1 MRLKIM
7 GIPLPLYLAIG
18 FILSLAVALKA
29 VPTNMIGALALM
41 IFFGSLL
48 ELIGNKLP
56 LVKDFLG
63 GGPIIIIFGASATI
77 YFWGTLPE
85 IARIDTTIRTFM
97 VSGGFLDF
105 YIAALITGSI
115 LGMQRQLLITATMRY
130 IPAILGGLLTSFAL
144 VMLVGSLIGYGFK
157 ESLSFIAIPIMGG
170 GMGAGA
176 VPLSEIFASQMGLDT
191 SSVLSR
197 MVPAVAMANAM
208 AIGLGGLLNR
218 LGKRYPSLTGEGQL
232 MRKQSNTPAQEES
245 STELTISDYGIGIL
259 LATTFFIVGA
269 TINRFMPSI
278 HGYAWMIIC
287 VALVKVFRLLPRHYE
302 LIAQRWYDF
311 VAKNFTPAL
320 LLGIG
325 IAYTNLGEILLA
337 FNWQYILLV
346 FFTVIGAVLGAG
358 FVGWLLGFY
367 PIEAALTAGLCMAN
381 MGGTGDVATL
391 GAAHRMQLMPFSQIS
406 SRIGGAMV
414 LLIATAVA
422 NLFF

>member
-7 GIPLPLYLAIG
+7 GISLPLYLALG
-18 FILSLAVALKA
+18 LILSVAVALKA

-41 IFFGSLL
+41 MFFGSLF
-48 ELIGNKLP
+48 ELVGNKLP
-56 LVKDFLG
+56 LIKDFLG
-63 GGPIIIIFGASATI
+63 GGPIVVIFGASAVI
-77 YFWGTLPE
+77 YFWGSVPE
-85 IARIDTTIRTFM
+85 IARIDGTIRTFM
-97 VSGGFLDF
+97 VGGGFLDF

-115 LGMQRQLLITATMRY
+115 LGMQRQLLIQATMRY
-130 IPAILGGLLTSFAL
+130 IPAILGGLLVSFAL
-144 VMLVGSLIGYGFK
+144 VMGVGALIGYGSN
-157 ESLSFIAIPIMGG
+157 ESLAFIAIPIMGG

-176 VPLSEIFASQMGLDT
+176 VPLSEIFSSKLGVDTASI
-191 SSVLSR
+191 LSR

-218 LGKRYPSLTGEGQL
+218 LGKRYPALTGEGQL
-232 MRKQSNTPAQEES
+232 MRKQSNTTAQAES
-245 STELTISDYGIGIL
+245 TVALTISDYGIGIL
-259 LATTFFIVGA
+259 LATTFFIMGS

-302 LIAQRWYDF
+302 LISQQWYDF

-325 IAYTNLGEILLA
+325 IAYTNLGQILLA

-346 FFTVIGAVLGAG
+346 FVTVAGAALGSG
-358 FVGWLLGFY
+358 LVGWLLGFY

-391 GAAHRMQLMPFSQIS
+391 GAANRMQLMPFSQIS

-422 NLFF
+422 STLF

>member
-1 MRLKIM
+1 MRFKIM
-7 GIPLPLYLAIG
+7 GIPLPLYMIIG
-18 FILSLAVALKA
+18 LILSVAVALKA

-41 IFFGSLL
+41 IFFGSLF
-48 ELIGNKLP
+48 EIMGNRLP
-56 LVKDFLG
+56 LIKDFLG
-63 GGPIIIIFGASATI
+63 GGPIVIIFGASAVI

-115 LGMQRQLLITATMRY
+115 LGMQRQLLISASLRY
-130 IPAILGGLLTSFAL
+130 IPTILGGLLISFTL
-144 VMLVGSLIGYGFK
+144 VMGVGALIGYGFK

-176 VPLSEIFASQMGLDT
+176 VPLSEIFASKMGLET
-191 SSVLSR
+191 STVLSR
-197 MVPAVAMANAM
+197 MVPAVALANAM

-218 LGKRYPSLTGEGQL
+218 LGKRFPALTGNGQL
-232 MRKQSNTPAQEES
+232 MRKHSNATAETES
-245 STELTISDYGIGIL
+245 TDALTLSDYGIGIL
-259 LATTFFIVGA
+259 LATTFFIVGS

-287 VALVKVFRLLPRHYE
+287 VALVKVLRLLPRHYE

-325 IAYTNLGEILLA
+325 IAYTNLGQILLA
-337 FNWQYILLV
+337 FNWHYILLV
-346 FFTVIGAVLGAG
+346 FVTVAGAALGSG
-358 FVGWLLGFY
+358 LVGWLLGFY

-391 GAAHRMQLMPFSQIS
+391 GAANRMQLMPFSQIS

-414 LLIATAVA
+414 LLIATVVA
-422 NLFF
+422 SALF